1 MISVRPKF
9 KALSLCL
16 RATAGGV
23 KMPLAQAHPFQP
35 MAVTHEEEMLEVSS
49 VLGCT
54 SRCIYCM
61 HYPWLPAMRGS

>member
-23 KMPLAQAHPFQP
+23 RMPLAQAHPFQP
-35 MAVTHEEEMLEVSS
+35 MAVTHEEDMLEVSYFS
-49 VLGCT
+49 CCT
-54 SRCIYCM
+54 SR
-61 HYPWLPAMRGS
+61 